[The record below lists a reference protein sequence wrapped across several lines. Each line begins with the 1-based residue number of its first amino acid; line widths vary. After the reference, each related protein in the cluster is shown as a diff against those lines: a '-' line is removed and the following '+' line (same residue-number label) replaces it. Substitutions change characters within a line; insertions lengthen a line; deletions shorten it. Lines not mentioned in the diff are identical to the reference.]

1 MRHALSE
8 TLSGLRR
15 HAGMTVAIV
24 VTMAVSLTLLGLG
37 LLTAQQVELIKGR
50 WYDRIEITVFLC
62 APDSAGE
69 NCTPGSDVTDAQR
82 DAIRAA
88 LEGHPEVAQVF
99 HQGKEEVYAEFTEA
113 YADSPILETMTAGDM
128 QEVFRVKLADP
139 TNYAGVV
146 ALASGQPGVQAVQD
160 LRGVLEPLFGALD
173 AARWASLGASAMLLL
188 AAALQIG
195 NTIRMAAF
203 ARRRELG
210 IMRLVGASR
219 TYILLPFLLES
230 LVAALLGAAL
240 ACLAL
245 AGLHEVVIVGKAQA
259 ALQGVPLIDWAD
271 VRDVMVGVVAVAVV
285 LAIVPTL
292 TATRRHLKV

>member
-24 VTMAVSLTLLGLG
+24 VTTAVSLALLGVG
-37 LLTAQQVELIKGR
+37 LLTAQQVDLIKGR

-62 APDSAGE
+62 APDSAGD
-69 NCTPGSDVTDAQR
+69 NCTPGANVTDEQR
-82 DAIRAA
+82 EAIRTL
-88 LEGHPEVAQVF
+88 LEAHPEVAQVF
-99 HQGKEEVYAEFTEA
+99 HQGKEDVFVEFSEA
-113 YADSPILETMTAGDM
+113 YSDSPILDTMTAADM

-146 ALASGQPGVQAVQD
+146 ALASTQPGVQAVQD
-160 LRGVLEPLFGALD
+160 LRGVLEPLFDALG
-173 AARWASLGASAMLLL
+173 AARWASLGASALLLL

-210 IMRLVGASR
+210 SCDWWGRAAPTSCSRSCSSRCSRRSSGRRWRASPWPDCRSSSSSGRLNRPFRVCRSSTGAMS
-219 TYILLPFLLES
+219 
-230 LVAALLGAAL
+230 A
-240 ACLAL
+240 
-245 AGLHEVVIVGKAQA
+245 
-259 ALQGVPLIDWAD
+259 
-271 VRDVMVGVVAVAVV
+271 M
-285 LAIVPTL
+285 
-292 TATRRHLKV
+292 

>member
-24 VTMAVSLTLLGLG
+24 VTMAVSLALLGVG
-37 LLTAQQVELIKGR
+37 LLTAQQVDLIKGR

-62 APDSAGE
+62 APDSAGD
-69 NCTPGSDVTDAQR
+69 NCTPGANVTDEQR
-82 DAIRAA
+82 EAIRTL
-88 LEGHPEVAQVF
+88 LEAHPEVAQVF
-99 HQGKEEVYAEFTEA
+99 HQGKEDVFVEFSEA
-113 YADSPILETMTAGDM
+113 YSDSPILDTMTAADM

-146 ALASGQPGVQAVQD
+146 ALASTQPGVQAVQD
-160 LRGVLEPLFGALD
+160 LRGVLEPLFDALG
-173 AARWASLGASAMLLL
+173 AARWASLGASALLLL

-230 LVAALLGAAL
+230 LFAALLGAAL

-245 AGLHEVVIVGKAQA
+245 AGLQEFVIVGKAQP
-259 ALQGVPLIDWAD
+259 ALQGVPLIDWGH
-271 VRDVMVGVVAVAVV
+271 VGNVMVGVVGVAVV